1 MKRDLLIDSGSQVT
15 AFPPEPGDIE
25 DSNVILKAVNG
36 TKIKTFGFKEI
47 TVKINRKPYKFRA
60 IKAEVETPVI
70 GWDFMRTHR
79 LDMRWGEFGDLFLYD
94 KRAKISG
101 LLNIK
106 SLPRETSEK
115 HHKLALMMKLANPC
129 VDSLPFQ
136 LAALEKLRDKR
147 AI

>member
-1 MKRDLLIDSGSQVT
+1 MPEIAGVVAATENDPESDLRPHYFDPIMKRDLLIDSGSQVT

-36 TKIKTFGFKEI
+36 TKIKTFGFKDI

-79 LDMRWGEFGDLFLYD
+79 LDMRWGEFGVVLNERGGPLR
-94 KRAKISG
+94 KKLGGSWIS
-101 LLNIK
+101 
-106 SLPRETSEK
+106 TEK
-115 HHKLALMMKLANPC
+115 
-129 VDSLPFQ
+129 D
-136 LAALEKLRDKR
+136 ER
-147 AI
+147 I